1 MKKILITGATG
12 FVGANLAR
20 RVVKED
26 FEVHILIRQNSN
38 LWRIKDTILKLHLHQ
53 VDILQKRL
61 LKKQLQKIKP
71 QIIFHLANTPL
82 YGGIH
87 PSVRPY
93 IDVNLVGTI
102 NLIEACDDIDYECF
116 INTGSSAEYG
126 PKMTIMKEDDICQ
139 PLSLYAVTK
148 LAGTNYASY
157 YGRENKKPIITFR
170 LFSPFGPY
178 DDPKRLV
185 SQVIYNA
192 LANKKIFLSNP
203 KAVRDYIYINDVAD
217 AYIKAIAKAKDYPGE
232 IFNLG
237 SGQETPIEKVVEEI
251 LKLTKSKSIIR
262 WGMLKTRPFES
273 KKWQGDIEKVTKA
286 FNWRPKYS
294 LTTGIKETVE
304 WFKKNYNFYENK
316 VPN

>member
-1 MKKILITGATG
+1 MRKKVFITGATG
-12 FVGANLAR
+12 FVGANLVR
-20 RVVKED
+20 RLVKEN
-26 FEVHILIRQNSN
+26 FEVHILIRQNSR
-38 LWRIKDTILKLHLHQ
+38 LWRIKDIIPKLHTHR

-82 YGGIH
+82 YGGVH

-102 NLIEACDDIDYECF
+102 NLIEACDDIDYDCF

-139 PLSLYAVTK
+139 PLSLYALTK

-157 YGRENKKPIITFR
+157 YGRENKKPLITFR

-192 LANKKIFLSNP
+192 IAHQQIFLSDP
-203 KAVRDYIYINDVAD
+203 KAVRDYIYIDDVVD
-217 AYIKAIAKAKDYPGE
+217 AYIKATAKAKNYPGE

-237 SGQETPIEKVVEEI
+237 SGQETPIQRVVETI
-251 LKLTKSKSIIR
+251 VNLTKSKSNIK
-262 WGMLKTRPFES
+262 WGILKTRPFES
-273 KKWQGDIEKVTKA
+273 KRWQADIRKITKA
-286 FNWRPKYS
+286 FNWAPKYS
-294 LTTGIKETVE
+294 LASGMKETVE
-304 WFKKNYNFYENK
+304 WFKKNYKLYENWVK
-316 VPN
+316 